1 MSCTHVAGALDALA
15 DLALL
20 RRRDAGDARGQDL
33 AVVRKEVPFCQSS
46 FCLRL
51 QLKSASRK
59 EVFQPHLPVRLPC
72 YDLAPVTTF
81 TLGSA

>member
-1 MSCTHVAGALDALA
+1 M
-15 DLALL
+15 
-20 RRRDAGDARGQDL
+20 QL
-33 AVVRKEVPFCQSS
+33 AVVRKEVPF
-46 FCLRL
+46 FLFLLFDFRRLRL